1 MNISLSY
8 TTQTGSPWLG
18 QIYNVDESN
27 YKETIDS
34 YIENNQSKAIALE
47 TKWHFNGNENI
58 FLSFDYELFP
68 NFPTEL
74 GIKIFEYVNMLDV

>member
-47 TKWHFNGNENI
+47 TKWHVNGDEND
-58 FLSFDYELFP
+58 FLSFDYEILP
-68 NFPTEL
+68 NLPAEL
-74 GIKIFEYVNMLDV
+74 GIKIFEYVNTLDV